1 MFKKLA
7 LTSAVALA
15 LAAPAWAQTSTT
27 TPPRTTATT
36 PMPSSQVDAKKLIG
50 QSIQNQADNKTVGKI
65 DSVMLDQGGK
75 VQQVV
80 VGVGGFLGV
89 GKKDVAIDWSKLTV
103 ADNGRKV
110 TMNADKDQLKAMPEY
125 VWPKDHPRGS
135 VWTASDR
142 DRNATTSSGGAG
154 TSSTMPNTGTSR
166 APGSS
171 TGTMTPS
178 SPTTPGSSTTK

>member
-1 MFKKLA
+1 
-7 LTSAVALA
+7 
-15 LAAPAWAQTSTT
+15 
-27 TPPRTTATT
+27 
-36 PMPSSQVDAKKLIG
+36 LIG

-65 DSVMLDQGGK
+65 DSVMLDQSGK

-89 GKKDVAIDWSKLTV
+89 GKKDVAIDWSGLTV

-110 TMNADKDQLKAMPEY
+110 TMNADKEQLKAMPEY

-142 DRNATTSSGGAG
+142 DRATTSSGSAG
-154 TSSTMPNTGTSR
+154 TMAPRTGTST
-166 APGSS
+166 APRTTTPAPSAAPSTSGSTGSS
-171 TGTMTPS
+171 T
-178 SPTTPGSSTTK
+178 K